1 MQDHEIRIIGG
12 KYKGKLLK
20 ILDEKD
26 LRPTTNRVRETIF
39 SWLNNIDNSNVL
51 DLFAGSGALGFEAYS
66 RGAKKVTLV
75 ELNKNT
81 SKQLQAVA
89 DSINHKDLTVINSD
103 AQEFLNNCNQQ
114 FDM

>member
-39 SWLNNIDNSNVL
+39 SWLQ
-51 DLFAGSGALGFEAYS
+51 DL
-66 RGAKKVTLV
+66 VP
-75 ELNKNT
+75 
-81 SKQLQAVA
+81 
-89 DSINHKDLTVINSD
+89 
-103 AQEFLNNCNQQ
+103 
-114 FDM
+114 